1 VENWRDSWLTEGLA
15 SFFEWRWSE
24 RHGAGT
30 GRQLFDAAWD
40 EHDGDRAFWG
50 VEIGDPGAHEESNLA
65 VLDRGAMALQ
75 ALRTRIGGPAF
86 FSVLRRWT
94 AQYRYG
100 TASSDDFV
108 ALAEQESGE
117 DLGSFFDAWLY
128 SSERPSAT
136 RANGFP
142 RGFAG
147 RARTTPPRSW
157 DEISRTHA
165 VLSSG

>member
-1 VENWRDSWLTEGLA
+1 
-15 SFFEWRWSE
+15 
-24 RHGAGT
+24 
-30 GRQLFDAAWD
+30 
-40 EHDGDRAFWG
+40 
-50 VEIGDPGAHEESNLA
+50 
-65 VLDRGAMALQ
+65 MALQ